1 MTPDSSPTETV
12 TSSLYGDT
20 RIGLIDIGSNSIR
33 LVIYRAGG
41 RLPIPQFNEREVC
54 RLGEGLAE
62 TGHLAPD
69 RIEHAL
75 STLARFAL
83 IIGHS
88 NLDRIDIF
96 ATEAVRKAANKDAF
110 LIPAETI
117 LGHPIRV
124 LEGVEEAMYATR
136 GVISGFVYV
145 DGIVADLGGGS
156 LELSS
161 ATPDRPLT
169 SDYSVSLPLGHLND
183 VDSSKI
189 VEMISNVDWVA
200 AQQSKRLY
208 VVGGTWRAIATA
220 HAAQSRK
227 RVDIVHGFTLTRKN
241 LLRFLDTIEASEGE
255 IEGISPA
262 RRGSMVQA
270 IKVLRGLMEVHD
282 TEKVVF
288 SSYGARE
295 GILFDGLDN
304 RAQGIDPL
312 LEGVAEIA
320 VMSQRFEDLGKVL
333 SACINPFIEHLP
345 EAYQR
350 LARATCWLADIT
362 WLEYP
367 DYRGKLAAEKML
379 GMSVVGISHAER
391 VWMAAALHIRY
402 TGVFPRG
409 SVFRGLLTKKERK
422 SAFFIGLALRMIMT
436 ASGGIPAII
445 ENFTITSKK
454 KKSFTIHLPATM
466 QGLDTPLLRRRID
479 AICDNSKTKIRLVV
493 E

>member
-1 MTPDSSPTETV
+1 MDAARRDMTPDGSPTETV

-41 RLPIPQFNEREVC
+41 RLPIRSSTNAKSAALAKGWLKRVISLQT
-54 RLGEGLAE
+54 GLNM
-62 TGHLAPD
+62 HFRRWPD
-69 RIEHAL
+69 L
-75 STLARFAL
+75 LF

-124 LEGVEEAMYATR
+124 LEGVEEAIYATR

-161 ATPDRPLT
+161 ATPDRPVT

-227 RVDIVHGFTLTRKN
+227 RVDIVHGFTLTRKS
-241 LLRFLDTIEASEGE
+241 LFRFLDTIEASEGE
-255 IEGISPA
+255 IGGIPPA

-304 RAQGIDPL
+304 RQQGIDPL

-333 SACINPFIEHLP
+333 SACINPLNICPKPISGLPARPAGWPILPGLNILITEESWLLKRCWGCPWWGSAMPSVSGWRRRCISAIPAFSP
-345 EAYQR
+345 EAVFFAGFSPKKR
-350 LARATCWLADIT
+350 EEVCLFHRSCPAHDHDGFRR
-362 WLEYP
+362 YP
-367 DYRGKLAAEKML
+367 RDYRKF
-379 GMSVVGISHAER
+379 HD
-391 VWMAAALHIRY
+391 HI
-402 TGVFPRG
+402 
-409 SVFRGLLTKKERK
+409 KKEEIIYHS
-422 SAFFIGLALRMIMT
+422 SAGDNAG
-436 ASGGIPAII
+436 AGH
-445 ENFTITSKK
+445 TSVA
-454 KKSFTIHLPATM
+454 P
-466 QGLDTPLLRRRID
+466 PY
-479 AICDNSKTKIRLVV
+479 
-493 E
+493 